1 MGKKEVKTNAVRIL
15 ERNKIE
21 YELINYECDEFIDGM
36 HTIEKT
42 GAPAEQTYKTLA
54 TVYLSRTG
62 YDYGYRL
69 FTETAVDEAPGTD
82 ILVQI
87 KQETSNW
94 QVGKLLEQKGLVRDG
109 KLFYLQ
115 LKTSAYSKSIK
126 PGVYTLNTSMTPK
139 EMMIVM
145 SGQETQ
151 TEAAEEET
159 TS

>member
-1 MGKKEVKTNAVRIL
+1 MIIL
-15 ERNKIE
+15 FV
-21 YELINYECDEFIDGM
+21 L
-36 HTIEKT
+36 
-42 GAPAEQTYKTLA
+42 LA

-126 PGVYTLNTSMTPK
+126 PGVYTLNTSMAPK

-151 TEAAEEET
+151 TEATEEET

>member
-1 MGKKEVKTNAVRIL
+1 MRRRERI
-15 ERNKIE
+15 
-21 YELINYECDEFIDGM
+21 F
-36 HTIEKT
+36 
-42 GAPAEQTYKTLA
+42 
-54 TVYLSRTG
+54 S
-62 YDYGYRL
+62 YRL
-69 FTETAVDEAPGTD
+69 SGNIELAGWQAVGT
-82 ILVQI
+82 
-87 KQETSNW
+87 K
-94 QVGKLLEQKGLVRDG
+94 RPG

-151 TEAAEEET
+151 TEATEEET

>member
-1 MGKKEVKTNAVRIL
+1 MDINKALFKFIKIGFTIMIIL
-15 ERNKIE
+15 FV
-21 YELINYECDEFIDGM
+21 L
-36 HTIEKT
+36 
-42 GAPAEQTYKTLA
+42 LA

-87 KQETSNW
+87 KQGTSNW
-94 QVGKLLEQKGLVRDG
+94 QVSKLLEEKGLVRDG

-151 TEAAEEET
+151 TDETEEATA
-159 TS
+159 S